1 MKGLYGLAFLC
12 LGACGVASGE
22 RNSISK
28 SEHETFVNELSFLT
42 YRSQCPDVT
51 PLILGKELAEVEK
64 MKNDLTARIVN
75 SPLKADY
82 EASVVQIEKENEGLN
97 ESDCIGTPY
106 ADDDQDALKSARAK
120 FIHDKAQILTIDTH
134 FRTLLKRVAV

>member
-1 MKGLYGLAFLC
+1 MKGLYALAFLC

-22 RNSISK
+22 RNRISK
-28 SEHETFVNELSFLT
+28 SERETFVNELSFLT

-51 PLILGKELAEVEK
+51 PLILGKERAEVEK
-64 MKNDLTARIVN
+64 MKSDLAVRIIN

-82 EASVVQIEKENEGLN
+82 DASVMRMEKENEGLN
-97 ESDCIGTPY
+97 EADCVGTPY
-106 ADDDQDALKSARAK
+106 ADDDQDALKSARAG

-134 FRTLLKRVAV
+134 FQTLLKRVAV

>member
-1 MKGLYGLAFLC
+1 MKGLYALAFLC
-12 LGACGVASGE
+12 LGACGVTPSE
-22 RNSISK
+22 RNRISK
-28 SEHETFVNELSFLT
+28 SERETFVNELSFLT

-51 PLILGKELAEVEK
+51 PLILGIELAEVEK
-64 MKNDLTARIVN
+64 MKTDLVELIIN
-75 SPLKADY
+75 SPLRADY
-82 EASVVQIEKENEGLN
+82 EASAIQMEKENEGMN
-97 ESDCIGTPY
+97 ESDCVGRPY